1 MVIRFFCKIHSY
13 GKRETIQSDFSIGC
27 GAQVAYQA
35 APKILDEIRSPFV
48 VQTYSLSFRS
58 HKMAWVAFRG

>member
-1 MVIRFFCKIHSY
+1 
-13 GKRETIQSDFSIGC
+13 
-27 GAQVAYQA
+27 
-35 APKILDEIRSPFV
+35 LDEIQSPFV